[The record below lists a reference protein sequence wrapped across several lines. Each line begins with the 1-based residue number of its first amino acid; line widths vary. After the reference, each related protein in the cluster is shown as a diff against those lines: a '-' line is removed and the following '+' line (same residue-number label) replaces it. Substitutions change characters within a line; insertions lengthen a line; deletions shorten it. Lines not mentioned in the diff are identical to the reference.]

1 MIYLLWFIVFLSI
14 SINVFLIWYVR
25 NLIRDLAFISSNISM
40 LKGEVNIFLEHLS
53 QFLNIEVLSEE
64 PIIKN
69 LRSHTEELMN
79 SIKEFDDV
87 LFLAE
92 EENDTDQ

>member
-14 SINVFLIWYVR
+14 SINVFLIWYAR

-40 LKGEVNIFLEHLS
+40 LKEEAKIFTEHLD
-53 QFLNIEVLSEE
+53 QFLSIEVLSEE
-64 PIIKN
+64 PVIKN
-69 LRSHTEELMN
+69 LRSHAGELMD

-87 LFLAE
+87 LFLSE
-92 EENDTDQ
+92 DEDDTE

>member
-40 LKGEVNIFLEHLS
+40 LNGEVNIFLEHLS

-69 LRSHTEELMN
+69 LRSHTEQVMN
-79 SIKEFDDV
+79 AIKEFDDV

-92 EENDTDQ
+92 E